1 MCRVALIFGTRPE
14 IIKVA
19 PVYLKAKEMGIDV
32 TFVCTGQ
39 HREMVDMMKSVFNV
53 DADYDMNI
61 MTQNQTLNDVASRV
75 IAEFQKYASNKNFDW
90 VLVQGDTT
98 TAMASAIAAF
108 NMGIKVGH
116 IEAGLRSGNLY
127 DPFPEEMNRRVIDQL
142 SELMFAPTQRARQTL
157 LNEGF
162 EDERIIVTGNTVVDA
177 QMYVLEHFDL
187 SGIRKRIVEN
197 DNYFL
202 VTLHRRENI
211 GERMHNVL
219 RAMRKFS
226 QETGLEIV
234 FPVHKNPRVRQIVAE
249 ELGDFKLA
257 RLIEPVDYVTST
269 ALIQGAR
276 FVATDSGGI
285 QEEAPTFKKLVVVC
299 RETTER
305 PEVIDSRFGILAGT
319 SEDGVYDALK
329 MTLEMGAPD
338 LPNPFGD
345 GNASQRILS
354 AILGGN

>member
-1 MCRVALIFGTRPE
+1 
-14 IIKVA
+14 
-19 PVYLKAKEMGIDV
+19 
-32 TFVCTGQ
+32 
-39 HREMVDMMKSVFNV
+39 
-53 DADYDMNI
+53 
-61 MTQNQTLNDVASRV
+61 
-75 IAEFQKYASNKNFDW
+75 
-90 VLVQGDTT
+90 VQGDTT

-157 LNEGF
+157 LSEGF
-162 EDERIIVTGNTVVDA
+162 EDNRIIVTGNTVVDA

-187 SGIRKRIVEN
+187 SGIRKRIIEH

-211 GERMHNVL
+211 GERMRNVL
-219 RAMRKFS
+219 RAMRRFS

-234 FPVHKNPRVRQIVAE
+234 FPVHKNPKVRQIVDE

-269 ALIQGAR
+269 ALIQGAH

-305 PEVIDSRFGILAGT
+305 PEVIDSHFGILAGT
-319 SEDGVYDALK
+319 SEKDVYDALR
-329 MTLEMGAPD
+329 TAIEMNAPD

-354 AILGGN
+354 AIVGGN

>member
-1 MCRVALIFGTRPE
+1 
-14 IIKVA
+14 
-19 PVYLKAKEMGIDV
+19 
-32 TFVCTGQ
+32 
-39 HREMVDMMKSVFNV
+39 MVDMMKSVFNV

-61 MTQNQTLNDVASRV
+61 MMQNQTLNDVASRV
-75 IAEFQKYASNKNFDW
+75 IAEFQKYASDKNFDW

-162 EDERIIVTGNTVVDA
+162 EDGRIIVTGNTVVDA
-177 QMYVLEHFDL
+177 QTYVLEHFDL
-187 SGIRKRIVEN
+187 SAIRKSIVDN

-211 GERMHNVL
+211 GERMRNVL

-234 FPVHKNPRVRQIVAE
+234 FPVHKNPKVREIVAE
-249 ELGDFKLA
+249 ELGNFKLA

-269 ALIQGAR
+269 ALIQGSR

-305 PEVIDSRFGILAGT
+305 PEVIDSHFGILAGT
-319 SEDGVYDALK
+319 SESGVYDALK

-345 GNASQRILS
+345 GNTSQRILS
-354 AILGGN
+354 AIIGGD

>member
-1 MCRVALIFGTRPE
+1 
-14 IIKVA
+14 
-19 PVYLKAKEMGIDV
+19 
-32 TFVCTGQ
+32 
-39 HREMVDMMKSVFNV
+39 MKSVFNV

-219 RAMRKFS
+219 RAMREFS

-249 ELGDFKLA
+249 ELGNFKLA

-299 RETTER
+299 RGHPR
-305 PEVIDSRFGILAGT
+305 PGCHR
-319 SEDGVYDALK
+319 
-329 MTLEMGAPD
+329 GARCRRSSVGRRRPRRRH
-338 LPNPFGD
+338 LPPRPR
-345 GNASQRILS
+345 QTRP
-354 AILGGN
+354 